1 MNSPAAFTYWRNLVS
16 LSIPAF
22 HVSDISKVEGLG
34 DVFIASRKDAASS
47 GVFTVRLAVNFNPAV
62 DDYPSGSLTIKADLS
77 DSLRATF
84 TATSVELINSYGKHN
99 PTVYLTGRCTSDLA
113 GSAQPPKGLRYWVM
127 LADNKGPNDSNG
139 TPDVAGFAIHDRTG
153 ARIAYGTGP
162 LRSGN
167 FTVAPK

>member
-1 MNSPAAFTYWRNLVS
+1 MS

-22 HVSDISKVEGLG
+22 HISDISKVEGLG
-34 DVFIASRKDAASS
+34 DVFIASRMDAAAS
-47 GVFTVRLAVNFNPAV
+47 GVFTVRLAVSFNPAV

-84 TATSVELINSYGKHN
+84 TATSFELINSYGKHN
-99 PTVYLTGRCTSDLA
+99 PTVYLTGRCSTQPVGTTA
-113 GSAQPPKGLRYWVM
+113 PPKGLRYWVM
-127 LADNKGPNDSNG
+127 LADNKRPNDSNG

-162 LRSGN
+162 IKSGN
-167 FTVAPK
+167 FTVAAK

>member
-1 MNSPAAFTYWRNLVS
+1 MS